1 MKNRIDYLVEELT
14 RHMYNYYT
22 LDAPIISDAEYDGL
36 YDELMLLEGETGYIR
51 PDSPTR
57 RVGGEI
63 LPGFEKIRHLAPL
76 YSLDKARTIEEL
88 AAWEER
94 ARKYTDEEFLYI
106 VEYKF
111 DGLTINLRY
120 ENGFLVSAATRGDGE
135 TGEVIKAQVKTIRSV
150 PLSIPF
156 KGTLEVQGE
165 GMMKLSALREYNETA
180 DEPLKN
186 ARNAAAG
193 ALRNLDPAETARRN
207 LSLFCYSVGYIDGE
221 QFATHREMARFLRD
235 NRFPVSAYLKQ
246 AHSIDEV
253 MHCIDEVEK
262 ERNNLDYLIDGIV
275 IKIDSFA
282 ARERLGFTQ
291 KFPRWAIAY
300 KFAADE
306 KTTLLKDVI
315 WQVGRTGKLTPNA
328 VLEPVDIAG
337 VTVSRATLNNYGD
350 IQKKGVKKNCRVFL
364 RRSGDVIPE
373 IMGVAE
379 YLPESEDITPP
390 DKCPACGYHLI
401 EKGAH
406 IFCENMLY
414 CRPQLTRSI
423 AHFASRDAMDITTFS
438 DKTVEM
444 FYDNLGI
451 TDVSDLY
458 YLDYEK
464 LNEKLKQQKVK
475 GFGEKKAENLRKAIE
490 ASKTRPLANYI
501 YALGIP
507 GIGSKTAKD
516 ITEKYGSIEELM
528 KADIEGLL
536 TIEGI
541 GLTLAQNVVEFFSN
555 ERAQRIIERMEAAGV
570 KPVFERRTVKD
581 SVFSGKKVVLTGT
594 LEKCTRKEASDIIES
609 LGGEVSSSVSKN
621 TDYVLAGVEAGSK
634 LDKARELG
642 VTVIDEKQFE
652 EMIKA

>member
-1 MKNRIDYLVEELT
+1 MDDNKKRIDELVEELT
-14 RHMYNYYT
+14 KHMYNYYT
-22 LDAPIISDAEYDGL
+22 LDAPTISDAEYDEL
-36 YDELMLLEGETGYIR
+36 YDELKLLEGETGYIR

-63 LPGFEKIRHLAPL
+63 LPGFEKIRHLKPL
-76 YSLDKARTIEEL
+76 FSLDKARTKEEL

-94 ARKYTDEEFLYI
+94 ARKFTNEEFLYI

-120 ENGFLVSAATRGDGE
+120 EDGLLVSAATRGDGV
-135 TGEVIKAQVKTIRSV
+135 TGEVITSQVKTIKSV

-207 LSLFCYSVGYIDGE
+207 LSLFCYSVGYKDGE
-221 QFATHREMARFLRD
+221 QFATHTEMVEFLRK
-235 NRFPVSAYLKQ
+235 NRFPVSGYIKQ
-246 AHSIDEV
+246 ARSVDETMQCV
-253 MHCIDEVEK
+253 DEVENN
-262 ERNNLDYLIDGIV
+262 RNGLDYLIDGIV

-306 KTTLLKDVI
+306 KTTLLKDVV

-337 VTVSRATLNNYGD
+337 VTVSRATLNNFGD

-390 DKCPACGYHLI
+390 DKCPACGYHLV

-438 DKTVEM
+438 DKTAEK
-444 FYDNLGI
+444 FYDELGLS
-451 TDVSDLY
+451 DVSDLY

-464 LNEKLKQQKVK
+464 IEGLP
-475 GFGEKKAENLRKAIE
+475 GFGKKKVENLKKAIE
-490 ASKTRPLANYI
+490 ATKARPLANYV

-516 ITEKYGSIEELM
+516 LVEKYGSIEELM
-528 KADIEGLL
+528 RADIEGLQ

-541 GLTLAQNVVEFFSN
+541 GLTLAQNIVEFFSN
-555 ERAQRIIERMEAAGV
+555 ERAQRIIERLEAAGV
-570 KPVFERRTVKD
+570 KPVFERKAVKK
-581 SVFSGKKVVLTGT
+581 SAFSGKKVVLTGT
-594 LEKCTRKEASDIIES
+594 LEKHTRKEASDLIES
-609 LGGEVSSSVSKN
+609 LGGEVSGSVSKN
-621 TDYVLAGVEAGSK
+621 TDYVLAGEEAGSK

-642 VTVIDEKQFE
+642 ITVIDEKQFE

>member
-1 MKNRIDYLVEELT
+1 MDEMKNRIDYLVGELT

-22 LDAPIISDAEYDGL
+22 LDDPTVSDAEYDEL
-36 YDELMLLEGETGYIR
+36 YDELLNLERETGYVR
-51 PDSPTR
+51 PDSPTQ

-76 YSLDKARTIEEL
+76 YSLDKARTKEEL
-88 AAWEER
+88 QAWEER
-94 ARKYTDEEFLYI
+94 AKKFTSEGFLYI

-120 ENGFLVSAATRGDGE
+120 ENGLLVSAATRGDGV
-135 TGEVIKAQVKTIRSV
+135 TGEVITAQVKTIRSV

-156 KGTLEVQGE
+156 KGVLEVQGE
-165 GMMKLSALREYNETA
+165 GMMKLSVLRDYNEKA

-193 ALRNLDPAETARRN
+193 ALRNLDPAETAKRN
-207 LSLFCYSVGYIDGE
+207 LSLFCYSVGYKDGE
-221 QFATHREMARFLRD
+221 QFTSHREMTAFLKE
-235 NRFPVSAYLKQ
+235 NHFPVNSYIKEASDIDGVMKCVEEAEKQ
-246 AHSIDEV
+246 
-253 MHCIDEVEK
+253 
-262 ERNNLDYLIDGIV
+262 RNSLDYLIDGIV
-275 IKIDSFA
+275 IKIDSFS

-306 KTTLLKDVI
+306 KTTLLRDVI
-315 WQVGRTGKLTPNA
+315 WQVGRTGKLTPGA

-350 IQKKGVKKNCRVFL
+350 IKKKGVKKNCRVFL

-379 YLPESEDITPP
+379 CMPDSEDIEPP
-390 DKCPACGYHLI
+390 ARCPACGYHLV

-438 DKTVEM
+438 DRTAEA
-444 FYDNLGI
+444 FYDHLGLS
-451 TDVSDLY
+451 DVSDLY
-458 YLDYEK
+458 YLDYDRIK
-464 LNEKLKQQKVK
+464 TLP
-475 GFGEKKAENLRKAIE
+475 GFGEKKAENLKKAIE
-490 ASKTRPLANYI
+490 ASKTRPLASYI

-507 GIGSKTAKD
+507 GIGAKTAKD
-516 ITEKYGSIEELM
+516 LAERYGGIDALM

-536 TIEGI
+536 AIEGI
-541 GLTLAQNVVEFFSN
+541 GLTLAQNIVEFFGN
-555 ERAQRIIERMEAAGV
+555 ERARRIIERMEAAGV
-570 KPVFERRTVKD
+570 VPVFERKAVKD
-581 SVFSGKKVVLTGT
+581 SAFSGKKVVLTGT
-594 LEKCTRKEASDIIES
+594 LERYTRKEASDIIES

-621 TDYVLAGVEAGSK
+621 TDYVLAGAEAGSK
-634 LDKARELG
+634 LNKAQKLG
-642 VTVIDEKQFE
+642 VTVIDEAKFE
-652 EMIKA
+652 EMIKE